1 MALDTYLPFWNR
13 LTEAQQR
20 LLQNAAREERYPA
33 GAVLHNGSA
42 DCIGFLLVTSGQLRA
57 YLLSEDGKEL
67 TLYRLFE
74 RDICLLSASCM
85 LRGIDFDI
93 TVEAERDTVVWH
105 IPPETYKRLMDQ
117 SLAVAAYTNELMA
130 SRFSD
135 VMWLMDQVMNKKLD
149 SRLSALLI
157 EEQSLAGSDAL
168 HITHEQLAHHLGSA
182 REVVTRVLK
191 YLQGEGLVRLT
202 RGTIE
207 ILDRARLAALAA
219 DSLR

>member
-33 GAVLHNGSA
+33 RAVLHNGSA

-157 EEQSLAGSDAL
+157 EEQALAGSDAL